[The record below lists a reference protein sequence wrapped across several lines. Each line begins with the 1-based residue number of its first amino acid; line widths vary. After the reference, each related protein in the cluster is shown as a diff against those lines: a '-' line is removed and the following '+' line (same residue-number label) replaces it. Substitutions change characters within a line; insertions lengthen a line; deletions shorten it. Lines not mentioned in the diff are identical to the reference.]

1 MVDPISRQ
9 KLSLTTFCHCFQ
21 TPLHSNLK
29 MHNKYWRWFIHLR
42 FQAFDKISCHFMPFL
57 RILGYLTTFLG
68 VTYVTDRS
76 KIYLPG
82 KLSHTIFNAFDNISC
97 HFMSIKRTL
106 DILQLFV
113 GVCDV
118 TNVSKNLESYNSDVL
133 IRFFVQINLFN
144 TWNYNTSR
152 NNM

>member
-1 MVDPISRQ
+1 
-9 KLSLTTFCHCFQ
+9 
-21 TPLHSNLK
+21 
-29 MHNKYWRWFIHLR
+29 
-42 FQAFDKISCHFMPFL
+42 
-57 RILGYLTTFLG
+57 
-68 VTYVTDRS
+68 
-76 KIYLPG
+76 
-82 KLSHTIFNAFDNISC
+82 
-97 HFMSIKRTL
+97 MSIKRTL